1 MTASTKTN
9 RKTNRRRCKISHV
22 DAYQCEFTNLAV
34 LDSAVS
40 HLGGRMRQSEKYKW
54 FGSHVGDHPL
64 PKGYTV
70 ADMGKC
76 KYAIK
81 FDGIQYEIGVV
92 PSKTKPGTW
101 DLIADW
107 WGPGAKLK
115 DRVAQIKVE
124 YAAQAA
130 LLWAAAKGYTN
141 VRISR
146 ANGGAQILVEQ

>member
-1 MTASTKTN
+1 M
-9 RKTNRRRCKISHV
+9 RRSDVFI
-22 DAYQCEFTNLAV
+22 
-34 LDSAVS
+34 
-40 HLGGRMRQSEKYKW
+40 W
-54 FGSHVGDHPL
+54 FSQHVGDHPL
-64 PKGYTV
+64 PKDYTV

-81 FDGIQYEIGVV
+81 FNGIQYEIGVV

-101 DLIADW
+101 DLIADFY
-107 WGPGAKLK
+107 GPGATLPEKI
-115 DRVAQIKVE
+115 RQIKVE

-130 LLWAAAKGYTN
+130 LAWAKSKGYAN

>member
-1 MTASTKTN
+1 M
-9 RKTNRRRCKISHV
+9 SHV
-22 DAYQCEFTNLAV
+22 DAYQCEFTNLAL
-34 LDSAVS
+34 LDAAVKQV
-40 HLGGRMRQSEKYKW
+40 GGRMRQSETFKW
-54 FGSHVGDHPL
+54 FNQHVGDHPL

-81 FDGIQYEIGVV
+81 LDGIQYEIGVV

-101 DLIADW
+101 DLIADF
-107 WGPGAKLK
+107 WGPGATLPEKI
-115 DRVAQIKVE
+115 RQIKVE
-124 YAAQAA
+124 YAAQCA
-130 LLWAAAKGYTN
+130 LQWAKSKGYTN